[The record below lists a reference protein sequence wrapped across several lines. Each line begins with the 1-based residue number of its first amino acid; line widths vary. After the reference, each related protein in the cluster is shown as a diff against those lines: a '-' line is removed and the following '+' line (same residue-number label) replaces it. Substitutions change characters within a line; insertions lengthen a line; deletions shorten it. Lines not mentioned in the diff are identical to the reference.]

1 MRRTNVVPWKL
12 QFILSVHLM
21 SDACVI
27 PIKIAEAEIRA
38 ILLALDAELV
48 RHGDT
53 IEAVRVDTRNFAG
66 MRVEI
71 SIAKL

>member
-1 MRRTNVVPWKL
+1 MLRRRVVGARIP
-12 QFILSVHLM
+12 HETLM
-21 SDACVI
+21 SDACATA
-27 PIKIAEAEIRA
+27 IKTAEAEIRT

-53 IEAVRVDTRNFAG
+53 IEAVRVDTRNFVG

-71 SIAKL
+71 STAKL

>member
-1 MRRTNVVPWKL
+1 
-12 QFILSVHLM
+12 M
-21 SDACVI
+21 SDACAI
-27 PIKIAEAEIRA
+27 PIKMAEAKIRA

-71 SIAKL
+71 STAKLRLRTSPWPRRSD

>member
-1 MRRTNVVPWKL
+1 
-12 QFILSVHLM
+12 M
-21 SDACVI
+21 SEACTTA
-27 PIKIAEAEIRA
+27 IKAAEAEIRA

-71 SIAKL
+71 STAKL

>member
-1 MRRTNVVPWKL
+1 
-12 QFILSVHLM
+12 M
-21 SDACVI
+21 SEACATA
-27 PIKIAEAEIRA
+27 IKAAEVEIRA

>member
-1 MRRTNVVPWKL
+1 
-12 QFILSVHLM
+12 M
-21 SDACVI
+21 SDACAT
-27 PIKIAEAEIRA
+27 PIKMAEAKIRA

-53 IEAVRVDTRNFAG
+53 IEAVWVDTRNFAG

-71 SIAKL
+71 STAKLRLRTSPWPRRSD

>member
-1 MRRTNVVPWKL
+1 
-12 QFILSVHLM
+12 M
-21 SDACVI
+21 SEACAIVI
-27 PIKIAEAEIRA
+27 KTAEAEIRA

-48 RHGDT
+48 KHGDT

-71 SIAKL
+71 STAKL

>member
-1 MRRTNVVPWKL
+1 
-12 QFILSVHLM
+12 M
-21 SDACVI
+21 SEACATA
-27 PIKIAEAEIRA
+27 IKTAEAEIRA

-48 RHGDT
+48 KHGDT

-71 SIAKL
+71 STAKL

>member
-1 MRRTNVVPWKL
+1 LLTRIPNP
-12 QFILSVHLM
+12 HEALM
-21 SDACVI
+21 SKACTTA
-27 PIKIAEAEIRA
+27 IKAAEAEIRA

-71 SIAKL
+71 STAKL